1 MAHPVLHCSP
11 IPMYTPEMAAYVQAQ
26 LQNGLIAICEEFST
40 DTDSPGV
47 QCMFDPIAVCEG
59 DDPTT
64 LDITSLWTQDTAV
77 IDLAGKAYFATNSN
91 ADLNTHVKEIIEQ
104 WTDEVYLCD
113 FKVFYFAHAVV
124 VAAKSLDGVLDDGLE
139 ELDDHDAA
147 LKRGIRI
154 CVDADQ
160 SAHARIE
167 TLRQVEDFVRRYI
180 GFSNPGTDGWAQTQV
195 VYAP

>member
-1 MAHPVLHCSP
+1 
-11 IPMYTPEMAAYVQAQ
+11 MYAPEMATYLQAQ
-26 LQNGLIAICEEFST
+26 FQNGLLAICEAFST

-47 QCMFDPIAVCEG
+47 QCMFEPIAVCAG
-59 DDPTT
+59 VDPTT
-64 LDITSLWTQDTAV
+64 LDVRSLWTQDTAV
-77 IDLAGKAYFATNSN
+77 IEMAGKAYFATNSN

-104 WTDEVYLCD
+104 WPEDAYLCD

-124 VAAKSLDGVLDDGLE
+124 VAAKSLDSVLDDGLE

-147 LKRGIRI
+147 LKRSIRI
-154 CVDADQ
+154 CVDAGQ
-160 SAHARIE
+160 SAHGRVE

-195 VYAP
+195 VYKP